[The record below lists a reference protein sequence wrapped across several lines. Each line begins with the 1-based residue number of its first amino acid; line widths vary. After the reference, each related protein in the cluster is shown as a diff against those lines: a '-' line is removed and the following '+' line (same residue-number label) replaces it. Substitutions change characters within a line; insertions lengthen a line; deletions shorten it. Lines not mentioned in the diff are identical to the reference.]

1 HRTRRDRE
9 SRRVDGNAARAAGAS
24 TAAQRYFAAL
34 CFFLAS
40 ARRSVFFRRLARFLT
55 LSLPWLCPISSKT
68 QPLAPSRH
76 VVVFQRRPKVIAGL
90 VVTSDETEAD
100 VCVRLRRTAFHAISA
115 PAHPEL

>member
-76 VVVFQRRPKVIAGL
+76 VVVFQRRPKVIASGHVGRNRGRRL
-90 VVTSDETEAD
+90 RPPEAD
-100 VCVRLRRTAFHAISA
+100 CVPCDIGAGAS
-115 PAHPEL
+115 